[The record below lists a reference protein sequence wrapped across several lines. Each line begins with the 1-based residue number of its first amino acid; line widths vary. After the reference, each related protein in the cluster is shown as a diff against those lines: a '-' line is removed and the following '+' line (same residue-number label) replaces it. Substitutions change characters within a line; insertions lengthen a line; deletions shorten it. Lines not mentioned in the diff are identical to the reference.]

1 MQVYQEI
8 TLLPEAEIPLGFLWQ
23 KVYQQI
29 HIALVEHKVAD
40 NHSSVAVGFPEYG
53 NKGFPLGRKLR
64 LFAPREE
71 QLQTLNIA
79 EYLSRLSNYVH
90 LKSIQPV
97 PETCGYVSFMRYHAK
112 GGARIEK
119 DHQEKAQRWSAK
131 SGKPL
136 QKCLEELA
144 KTRPKPNTN
153 LPFLWIES
161 QETKNRDGE
170 LARKFPL
177 FICKGVRAEAQAGAL
192 TCYGLSH
199 PGKPVALPVF

>member
-8 TLLPEAEIPLGFLWQ
+8 TLLPEADISLGFLWQ
-23 KVYQQI
+23 KLYQQI

-40 NHSSVAVGFPEYG
+40 NQSHVAVGFPGYG
-53 NKGFPLGRKLR
+53 AKGFPLGRKLR
-64 LFAPREE
+64 LFAPERV
-71 QLQTLNIA
+71 QLERLNI
-79 EYLSRLSNYVH
+79 ESYLSRLSDYAH

-97 PETCGYVSFMRYHAK
+97 PETTVYASFMRYHAK
-112 GGARIEK
+112 GAARIEK
-119 DHQEKAQRWSAK
+119 DHQEKARRWMLK

-136 QKCLEELA
+136 EDCLAELD
-144 KTRPKPNTN
+144 KTRPEPASG

-161 QETKNRDGE
+161 QETKKREGGQ
-170 LARKFPL
+170 AQKFPM
-177 FICKGVRAEAQAGAL
+177 FIKKSEQSEVHKGLL